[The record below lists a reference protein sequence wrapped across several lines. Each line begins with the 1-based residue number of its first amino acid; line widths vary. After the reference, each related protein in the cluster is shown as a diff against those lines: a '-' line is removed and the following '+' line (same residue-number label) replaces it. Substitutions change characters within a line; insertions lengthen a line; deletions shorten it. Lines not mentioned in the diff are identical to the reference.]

1 MRFLPRQAL
10 PMACVSL
17 LVVAGIGMAWSLR
30 TPDPLGRA
38 GWRNAPVVV
47 APGAPASLEIY
58 LPACGVEAIRV
69 HAAPGAAGAVTARV
83 EDTAAAGRAPQR
95 LVLASGGSADVALGT
110 TTPRTRVTLALATED
125 APLRLASPRPVSLVA
140 REAGAFGLLPCAVAD
155 RPAAFAVLAVAL
167 TLHLV
172 GLGWLAGRVGARSAR
187 RADPTVAAD
196 SAWPVSPVLAAALV
210 ATSVLVYMVLVPPF
224 EPPDELA
231 HLQYARFVATT
242 GGLPREVAPP
252 GSEWRDSV
260 YEWVQQPGYYYA
272 AAAVLRVAG
281 VPFASPR
288 PQPHPQSRLQGGP
301 DVAIYQHPDTASAA
315 GTLRNVWLLR
325 GLSLALA
332 VLTIWCA
339 ARAVHLVTGDRRLA
353 GAAAAAVA
361 LVPQWAAVM
370 GSISTD
376 PPATCAAA
384 VATWLVCRYLR
395 GASPAASAAFG
406 IGLVTGLAYAVKVT
420 TVFLVPMM
428 ALALIAVA
436 RRDGARLAMR
446 HGAAA
451 AGGLLLAAAWIPLR
465 AWLVFGDPLARA
477 FKREVLAV
485 GGFAV
490 TEGPPIFSLAFADDL
505 RRMVFEPFWA
515 RFGSLGAGPL
525 PGTRL
530 WWIYGAVTLALV
542 VLLVAGTVMA
552 ARVAWRMAVRRA
564 PAVPAE
570 WALLACAVGVGSGL
584 GLWAWV
590 NLVPQADVIV
600 HWTPRHILPLT
611 APLLVVTAAGLQ
623 TLAAGLPSP
632 LRMLVRPAAS
642 IAVLVLAVT
651 GLAVVRSVILGFHF
665 GF

>member
-1 MRFLPRQAL
+1 
-10 PMACVSL
+10 
-17 LVVAGIGMAWSLR
+17 
-30 TPDPLGRA
+30 
-38 GWRNAPVVV
+38 
-47 APGAPASLEIY
+47 
-58 LPACGVEAIRV
+58 
-69 HAAPGAAGAVTARV
+69 
-83 EDTAAAGRAPQR
+83 
-95 LVLASGGSADVALGT
+95 
-110 TTPRTRVTLALATED
+110 
-125 APLRLASPRPVSLVA
+125 
-140 REAGAFGLLPCAVAD
+140 
-155 RPAAFAVLAVAL
+155 
-167 TLHLV
+167 
-172 GLGWLAGRVGARSAR
+172 
-187 RADPTVAAD
+187 
-196 SAWPVSPVLAAALV
+196 
-210 ATSVLVYMVLVPPF
+210 
-224 EPPDELA
+224 
-231 HLQYARFVATT
+231 
-242 GGLPREVAPP
+242 
-252 GSEWRDSV
+252 
-260 YEWVQQPGYYYA
+260 
-272 AAAVLRVAG
+272 
-281 VPFASPR
+281 
-288 PQPHPQSRLQGGP
+288 
-301 DVAIYQHPDTASAA
+301 
-315 GTLRNVWLLR
+315 
-325 GLSLALA
+325 
-332 VLTIWCA
+332 
-339 ARAVHLVTGDRRLA
+339 
-353 GAAAAAVA
+353 
-361 LVPQWAAVM
+361 M

-395 GASPAASAAFG
+395 SASPAASAAFG

-428 ALALIAVA
+428 ALAVIAVA
-436 RRDGARLAMR
+436 RRDGVRSAMR

-451 AGGLLLAAAWIPLR
+451 AGGLLVAAAWIPLR

-490 TEGPPIFSLAFADDL
+490 TEGPPIFSLAFVDDM

-530 WWIYGAVTLALV
+530 WWIYGAVTLVLV
-542 VLLVAGTVMA
+542 VLLFAGTVVA
-552 ARVAWRMAVRRA
+552 AGVAWRTATRRA
-564 PAVPAE
+564 PAASDE

-632 LRMLVRPAAS
+632 LRTLVRPAAS
-642 IAVLVLAVT
+642 GAVLVLAAT